1 MAGCETISVPN
12 QRYITTHKARARP
25 REFTQINLTANL
37 AALKKLSY
45 KTYKLYMYL
54 CYNADGYAFPLYK
67 TPIKEALPRN
77 SYYRAFDELV
87 EQGYLV
93 RDGTSNRY
101 DFYEDPAQKD
111 AVPDPVTTHT
121 QPGDEASPGTAQKT
135 NNKNTYIKKK
145 RPRPL
150 NASGK
155 SAFDEDY

>member
-54 CYNADGYAFPLYK
+54 CYNADGYAFHLYK
-67 TPIKEALPRN
+67 APIKEALPRN
-77 SYYRAFDELV
+77 SYYRAFEELV

-93 RDGTSNRY
+93 RDGDSNHY
-101 DFYEDPAQKD
+101 DFYEDPTQKD
-111 AVPDPVTTHT
+111 AVPTPVTTHT
-121 QPGDEASPGTAQKT
+121 QPGDEASSGTAQKT

>member
-37 AALKKLSY
+37 AAQKKLSY

-54 CYNADGYAFPLYK
+54 CYNADDYAFHLYK
-67 TPIKEALPRN
+67 APIKEALPRN
-77 SYYRAFDELV
+77 SYYRAFEELV

-93 RDGTSNRY
+93 RDGDSNHY
-101 DFYEDPAQKD
+101 DFYEDPTQKD
-111 AVPDPVTTHT
+111 SVPAPVTTRTHS
-121 QPGDEASPGTAQKT
+121 GDEESPSTAQKT
-135 NNKNTYIKKK
+135 QNIHTHKNKK